1 MDDEDL
7 DEAEEYRGLETSGDF
22 AGFGTAQD
30 PTRRDAVVDLF
41 CRPHDTIG
49 VRLLGRM
56 GWRQGQGIGA
66 RVRRSSNV
74 GESPGSEHL
83 FAPDDVQIISIP
95 QKADRKGLGY
105 NGQLSNVG
113 GTGHSNYPSLR
124 KPGSEHSSDEDRG
137 HLQLFRPKGKKRDPR
152 SKNGIGV
159 GILND
164 EGSDDEDPYSIGPKI
179 SYGRVV
185 GEKKVKAKAKVRGRT
200 GTANPMI
207 ENKPTFTVQR
217 LGDPKQLLLQ
227 CHDGRL
233 PLDGFVLKETL
244 DAFGGMNI
252 SDEGR
257 RPQVVPE
264 NWKSSVSV
272 LPETDGSSY
281 RSTADAAKASQLTVT
296 SRGGLLGETQLPG
309 RSVFDLMTPEARMR
323 LSAASGRTDLPSVD
337 GGPRSWVKV
346 RSEDE
351 LPTLDPEVARQALQ
365 REVNG
370 WMPYAEDENKR
381 SRYRAYL
388 ESQAESQR
396 PMPDKQ
402 SLKQPDG
409 TDKEDWTVE
418 LHEFARAAHVFKP
431 ISGLMASR
439 FTSSTAPDSDGKK
452 ETQEPLLS
460 RPEAKPKNPAEAA
473 ARMSMF
479 GPLTRSVSNFYP
491 SRLVCK
497 RFGLPAPDHSK
508 QPLANDA
515 GTGTDHKEGDR
526 TMGMQFRPAATAEF
540 DHPAG
545 AGAVDGDQ
553 KSRTDRA
560 SSLSL
565 SSNQPKAAIH
575 TPPTAV
581 NPEENAALEG
591 SKPGQEVFKAIFG
604 SDDEDE

>member
-7 DEAEEYRGLETSGDF
+7 DEVEEHRGLETSGDF

-41 CRPHDTIG
+41 CRPRDTIG
-49 VRLLGRM
+49 ARLLGRM

-66 RVRRSSNV
+66 RVRRSSNA
-74 GESPGSEHL
+74 GEYPGSEHL
-83 FAPDDVQIISIP
+83 FAPDDVQIISIS

-105 NGQLSNVG
+105 NGQLSDVG
-113 GTGHSNYPSLR
+113 GIGQTISYPNLR

-164 EGSDDEDPYSIGPKI
+164 EGSDAEDPYSIGPKI
-179 SYGRVV
+179 SYGRMV
-185 GEKKVKAKAKVRGRT
+185 GEKKSKSKVKVRGRM
-200 GTANPMI
+200 GTANPTI
-207 ENKPTFTVQR
+207 ENKPTFTAQR
-217 LGDPKQLLLQ
+217 VGNPKQLLLQ
-227 CHDGRL
+227 CHDGRP

-252 SDEGR
+252 GDERR
-257 RPQVVPE
+257 RPQVIPE

-281 RSTADAAKASQLTVT
+281 RSTADAAKASALTVT

-309 RSVFDLMTPEARMR
+309 RSVFDLMTPEARVR
-323 LSAASGRTDLPSVD
+323 LAAASGRTDLPSVD
-337 GGPRSWVKV
+337 GGPRSGVG
-346 RSEDE
+346 SEDE

-388 ESQAESQR
+388 ESQAESRR
-396 PMPDKQ
+396 PKPNNQ
-402 SLKQPDG
+402 SLKQPAG
-409 TDKEDWTVE
+409 TDEDWSVE

-439 FTSSTAPDSDGKK
+439 FTSSTVMNPDGKK

-508 QPLANDA
+508 QSMANDT
-515 GTGTDHKEGDR
+515 GTGTDDKEGGSAI
-526 TMGMQFRPAATAEF
+526 GMQLRSSSTTAEF
-540 DHPAG
+540 DHYDG

-553 KSRTDRA
+553 KSRTERA
-560 SSLSL
+560 STVSLST
-565 SSNQPKAAIH
+565 NQPKAAIH
-575 TPPTAV
+575 TAPTAV
-581 NPEENAALEG
+581 DPDENAALERP
-591 SKPGQEVFKAIFG
+591 KPGREVFKAIFG